1 MASLLPAPSM
11 LAVFLAATVALNLSP
26 GPDMLYVISRTLEQ
40 GKRAG
45 IASALGIGAGTLVHT
60 LVTAIGLSA
69 ILLSIPIAYQI
80 IRYAGAAYLVFL
92 GLRTL
97 THLRGRN
104 ESESVADTSNHMS
117 LKSVFRQGV
126 TTNVLNPKVA
136 LFFLAFLPQFVDSSK
151 GLVALQIVLLG
162 LLFDSS
168 GTTWNIIVATLA
180 GRLSDSL
187 RSHSSISRI
196 QKVLPAIILIALGF
210 LVVL

>member
-180 GRLSDSL
+180 GRVSDSL
-187 RSHSSISRI
+187 RSHSNISRI